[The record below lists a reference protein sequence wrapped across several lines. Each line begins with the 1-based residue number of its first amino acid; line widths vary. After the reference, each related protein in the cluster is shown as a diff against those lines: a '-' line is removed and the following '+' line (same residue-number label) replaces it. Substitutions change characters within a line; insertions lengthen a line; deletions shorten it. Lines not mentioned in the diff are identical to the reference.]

1 MSSGPA
7 VEKEAVLSYLADQVV
22 AKEAIVARAQAEM
35 DELSDSNDVG
45 NEDWLPPMLTM
56 TAAKAMKA
64 AFEKTAEHV
73 LSLEEL

>member
-1 MSSGPA
+1 MSAGPV

-22 AKEAIVARAQAEM
+22 AKEAIVAKAQALM